1 METGVFRRL
10 LMDFIAEMV
19 LGYADSELIKKIEGQ
34 NPHIEDYQILRYR
47 DDYRIFVKNSWYGEY
62 ILKCLTEVMIDLGLK
77 LSPQKINSSSEVINS
92 SIKEALLHETG
103 SAVLASWFFG
113 LRFFC
118 NRIGLGFGQREQSVK
133 HRTTHPCFGLLVR

>member
-1 METGVFRRL
+1 M
-10 LMDFIAEMV
+10 
-19 LGYADSELIKKIEGQ
+19 
-34 NPHIEDYQILRYR
+34 NPGTFEDLFKFNQ
-47 DDYRIFVKNSWYGEY
+47 FV
-62 ILKCLTEVMIDLGLK
+62 
-77 LSPQKINSSSEVINS
+77 
-92 SIKEALLHETG
+92 ALLHETG

>member
-1 METGVFRRL
+1 MSLKYLVDCLTYRKFL
-10 LMDFIAEMV
+10 
-19 LGYADSELIKKIEGQ
+19 Q
-34 NPHIEDYQILRYR
+34 NQLNGDARSR
-47 DDYRIFVKNSWYGEY
+47 DDGFTHHDCGIRLNE
-62 ILKCLTEVMIDLGLK
+62 CRM
-77 LSPQKINSSSEVINS
+77 
-92 SIKEALLHETG
+92 ALLHETG